1 MFLSELV
8 CQADW
13 RECHRQVVAQRLLL
27 DFGARLADDV
37 LWQSVV
43 SDVGILFQSE

>member
-1 MFLSELV
+1 MFPSELF

-27 DFGARLADDV
+27 DFGARRADCGCAV
-37 LWQSVV
+37 AICGH
-43 SDVGILFQSE
+43 VGILFESE